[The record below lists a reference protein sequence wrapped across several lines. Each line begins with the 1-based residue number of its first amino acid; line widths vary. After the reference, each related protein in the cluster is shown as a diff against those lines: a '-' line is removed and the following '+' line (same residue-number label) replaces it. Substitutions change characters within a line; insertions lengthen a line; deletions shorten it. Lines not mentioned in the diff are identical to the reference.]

1 MKNKMKKVLATVFA
15 AMLAFSMVACSNAD
29 SGGETETTAEKETEV
44 STETGSEEGTSDLE
58 DALME
63 ASEGESGDT
72 IKVGLLTA
80 SSGST
85 AVLDGYIE
93 NAFVMGIDEINAS
106 GGINGKQIEII
117 REDYA
122 SDPSMV
128 AEKAEKLIVNDGV
141 SCIFGCVLSSCRQAV
156 LPVVEEYDN
165 LLIYPTDY
173 EGLEQSD
180 NIIYL
185 GCVPN
190 QQVQVIAPWLVEN
203 VGKNVYVIGSDYLY
217 PRSTCAQLISILE
230 ENGATIVGEEY
241 VSMDETDYTTS
252 ITKIMEAE
260 PDVVF
265 SVLVGD
271 CINAF
276 QKQYAQYGIET
287 EVFHMCMD
295 ESGAAAIGVD
305 ACEGVY
311 SGQTYYCTIDSEL
324 NNDFKEKYESSY
336 GTVPTVYA
344 STSYSGAY
352 LLKAALEEVGDEFT
366 TADLVAAFHGKSFDG
381 PAGTLTVQDNNHTS
395 LTPRIGRV
403 NSDCLFDILYEAE
416 TTVAPDPFAGQT
428 AE

>member
-1 MKNKMKKVLATVFA
+1 MKRVMKKILVLAFATAFVFS
-15 AMLAFSMVACSNAD
+15 LTACSD
-29 SGGETETTAEKETEV
+29 SGNG
-44 STETGSEEGTSDLE
+44 SSSGSEGGSTLE
-58 DALME
+58 DALDQ
-63 ASEGESGDT
+63 ASEGVSGDT

-85 AVLDGYIE
+85 SVLDGYIE
-93 NAFVMGIDEINAS
+93 HAFIMGIDEINAA
-106 GGINGKQIEII
+106 GGVNGKQIEII

-122 SDPSMV
+122 SDPSMA

-141 SCIFGCVLSSCRQAV
+141 CCIFGVVLSSCRQAV

-190 QQVQVIAPWLVEN
+190 QQVQVIAPWLVDN
-203 VGKNVYVIGSDYLY
+203 IGKKVYVIGSDYLY

-252 ITKIMEAE
+252 ITKIMDAE

-276 QKQYAQYGIET
+276 QKQYAQYGVENT
-287 EVFHMCMD
+287 AVFHMCMD
-295 ESGAAAIGVD
+295 ESGAAAIGVN

-311 SGQTYYCTIDSEL
+311 SGQTYYCTVES
-324 NNDFKEKYESSY
+324 NANDEFTTKYVEAY
-336 GTVPTVYA
+336 GAEPTVYA

-352 LLKAALEEVGDEFT
+352 LLKAALEAAGDDFT
-366 TADLVAAFHGKSFDG
+366 TADLVEAFHGQSFNG
-381 PAGTLTVQDNNHTS
+381 PAGTLTVQENNHTS
-395 LTPRIGRV
+395 LTPRIGQV
-403 NSDCLFDILYEAE
+403 NSDCLFDVLYEAE
-416 TTVAPDPFAGQT
+416 SPVVPDPFAG
-428 AE
+428 ASNK

>member
-1 MKNKMKKVLATVFA
+1 MKRHMKKILVVVLAVAFVFSLTACNASGNDSA
-15 AMLAFSMVACSNAD
+15 AGGTTLEGALNQA
-29 SGGETETTAEKETEV
+29 GGEMD
-44 STETGSEEGTSDLE
+44 GT
-58 DALME
+58 
-63 ASEGESGDT
+63 T

-85 AVLDGYIE
+85 SVLDTYIE
-93 NAFVMGIDEINAS
+93 HAFIMGIDEINAA
-106 GGINGKQIEII
+106 GGVNGKQIEII
-117 REDYA
+117 SEDYA
-122 SDPSMV
+122 SDPSMA

-141 SCIFGCVLSSCRQAV
+141 CCIFGVVLSSCRQSV
-156 LPVVEEYDN
+156 LPVVEKYDN

-190 QQVQVIAPWLVEN
+190 QQVQVIAPWLVDN
-203 VGKNVYVIGSDYLY
+203 IGKKVYVIGSDYLY

-252 ITKIMEAE
+252 ITKIMDAE

-276 QKQYAQYGIET
+276 QKQYAQYGVEDT
-287 EVFHMCMD
+287 AMFHMCMD

-311 SGQTYYCTIDSEL
+311 SGQTYYCTVESAANNEFTAKYSEA
-324 NNDFKEKYESSY
+324 Y
-336 GTVPTVYA
+336 GTEPTVYA

-352 LLKAALEEVGDEFT
+352 LLKAALETAGDEFT
-366 TADLVAAFHGKSFDG
+366 TADLVEAFHGKSFDG

-395 LTPRIGRV
+395 LTPRIGQV
-403 NSDCLFDILYEAE
+403 NSDCLFDVLYEAGSPI
-416 TTVAPDPFAGQT
+416 APNPFAG
-428 AE
+428 ASNE